1 MAVVQP
7 YFEFAKRFAPLS
19 EEAFTERVT
28 RPHLYFPNL
37 PELAPEEHFRTIRL
51 VPGAAPPDIGLQGIL
66 AVDKAESNAFGMM
79 ITLGRAANNDLVV
92 PDQRVSKFHAYLR
105 RQGDT
110 WTLTDANS
118 TNGTR
123 VDGVP
128 VPPHQGVPLRSGAQ
142 IELSQAIEILFLEPP
157 ELYSK
162 VLEARAWATA

>member
-19 EEAFTERVT
+19 EEAFAERVT

-92 PDQRVSKFHAYLR
+92 PDQRISKFHAYF
-105 RQGDT
+105 RQVGSE
-110 WTLTDANS
+110 WTISDANS
-118 TNGTR
+118 RNGTF
-123 VDGVP
+123 VDGVQ
-128 VPPHQGVPLRSGAQ
+128 VPTDKGYPITSGAR
-142 IELSQAIEILFLEPP
+142 IKVAKSLELEFLDPQA
-157 ELYSK
+157 LY
-162 VLEARAWATA
+162 ARLNR